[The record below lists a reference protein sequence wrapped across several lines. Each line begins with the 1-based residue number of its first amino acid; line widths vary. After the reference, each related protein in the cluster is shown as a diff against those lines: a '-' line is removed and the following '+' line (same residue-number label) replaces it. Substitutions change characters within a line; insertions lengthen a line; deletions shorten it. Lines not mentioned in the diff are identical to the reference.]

1 MKLPL
6 FAASLSSSR
15 MSTIIYCGVLVFY
28 GIMIMSAFPSVMETA
43 SDPFAENNGATI
55 TEKGKIDGVP
65 VYNLTWHTQ
74 AGVLTHFALGF
85 SGNISLAD
93 LMQGSFDADG
103 MDWDMIEG
111 FLEERPGISGML
123 SDQGSERP
131 KEPMAL
137 DENGTSLLY
146 LGEGTYVRFVNTPG
160 STIFIAVLVPEDGN
174 LSNATI
180 KGPVMLGNLD
190 VVTGFDEYIKDNP
203 FVEGVMGGAVVDFTH
218 VRGYIS
224 LEYFSMWPLFLVIF
238 IAIKTSGIVSKH
250 VEDRS
255 MDILLATGYSR
266 TRFLNE
272 KMLLVLVNLALV
284 LIFAFLGLLLGTIMI
299 RETFPL
305 GGMIFSFLDSIPLAL
320 AFIGLSLLV
329 SVLVD
334 EGGKA
339 IGVVMGLVVGE
350 YILLIVANLA
360 SWGSTLEW
368 FTLFSYSDPYRA
380 MIDNSLD
387 AVNVIVP
394 LAVAFVSI
402 TLSYILFNRKEIH
415 A

>member
-1 MKLPL
+1 
-6 FAASLSSSR
+6 
-15 MSTIIYCGVLVFY
+15 
-28 GIMIMSAFPSVMETA
+28 
-43 SDPFAENNGATI
+43 
-55 TEKGKIDGVP
+55 
-65 VYNLTWHTQ
+65 
-74 AGVLTHFALGF
+74 
-85 SGNISLAD
+85 
-93 LMQGSFDADG
+93 
-103 MDWDMIEG
+103 
-111 FLEERPGISGML
+111 
-123 SDQGSERP
+123 
-131 KEPMAL
+131 
-137 DENGTSLLY
+137 
-146 LGEGTYVRFVNTPG
+146 
-160 STIFIAVLVPEDGN
+160 
-174 LSNATI
+174 
-180 KGPVMLGNLD
+180 
-190 VVTGFDEYIKDNP
+190 
-203 FVEGVMGGAVVDFTH
+203 
-218 VRGYIS
+218 
-224 LEYFSMWPLFLVIF
+224 
-238 IAIKTSGIVSKH
+238 
-250 VEDRS
+250 

-299 RETFPL
+299 GETFPL